1 MLPRLVV
8 LSGAGISAE
17 SGIPTFRD
25 FNGLWNNYRIE
36 DVASPEGWRK
46 NPQLVLDFY
55 NMRRKD
61 AQKAQP
67 NRAHYVLAELQEDFD
82 VTVVTQNVDDLHERA
97 GSKNVIHLH
106 GSLFKMRSSKDES
119 LVFDIK
125 EDIKL
130 GDKCPLGSQLRPHI
144 VWFGEAVPLIETA
157 AEIVAAA
164 DAFIVV
170 GTSLQVYPAAGL
182 IEETRDAIPKFV
194 VDTKIPY
201 ISPRLGFT
209 ALEGKASQGM
219 ERVKDEL
226 RRIFAKQ

>member
-157 AEIVAAA
+157 AEIVATA

-201 ISPRLGFT
+201 ISPHLGFT
-209 ALEGKASQGM
+209 AFEGKASEGM

>member
-25 FNGLWNNYRIE
+25 FNGLWENHRIE

-55 NMRRKD
+55 NMRRKA

-67 NRAHYVLAELQEDFD
+67 NRAHYVLAELQEDFE

-125 EDIKL
+125 EDIKW

-157 AEIVAAA
+157 AEIVAMA

-182 IEETRDAIPKFV
+182 IHEARRGIPKFI

-201 ISPRLGFT
+201 VSPQLGFT
-209 ALEGKASQGM
+209 AFEGKASQGM

-226 RRIFAKQ
+226 RRIFANG